1 MLIKPE
7 VLAKR
12 YAAGQKRLRS
22 KRDQEESIVGLIKF
36 YVRGESRPHYI
47 YFPEIMKS
55 LTEIIYEVRFDVGVK
70 EVINCCSSY
79 KWKLIHQ
86 ETGEVIIVD
95 TETVFRDAS
104 SFYEYTVGAKYGPKI
119 YVVKKC

>member
-12 YAAGQKRLRS
+12 YAVGQKRLRS

-47 YFPEIMKS
+47 YFPEIMVS

-70 EVINCCSSY
+70 EVINCCGSY

-95 TETVFRDAS
+95 TETVFRDVS
-104 SFYEYTVGAKYGPKI
+104 SFYEYRVGAKYGPKI